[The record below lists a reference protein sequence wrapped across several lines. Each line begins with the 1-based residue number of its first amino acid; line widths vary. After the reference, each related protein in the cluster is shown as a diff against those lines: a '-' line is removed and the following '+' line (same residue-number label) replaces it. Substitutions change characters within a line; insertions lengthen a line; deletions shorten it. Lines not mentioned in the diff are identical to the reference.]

1 MFHKLNWCSMKNDV
15 YKEIV
20 GDDKQYLNW
29 LAQNPDGYV
38 VNCLTTKDDYRVLHR
53 SDCRSIN
60 TLISSASEGGFTE
73 RKYIKVCA
81 STIEGLKKW
90 SVDNGAKE
98 QCFSSICMHCMK
110 KDQQQQELEKFA
122 QLVAEA
128 SKVNASTRID
138 KLNSYDGVATSKV
151 VETTV
156 YSRSPE
162 VVAETLERANGVCE
176 ECGEDAPFNRKSDGS
191 PYLEVHHVIPLS
203 QSGLDLLSNT
213 IALCPN
219 CHRKAHFG

>member
-1 MFHKLNWCSMKNDV
+1 MEDRV
-15 YKEIV
+15 YKEII
-20 GDDKQYLNW
+20 GDDKQYFNW
-29 LAQNPDGYV
+29 LDQNPDSYV
-38 VNCLTTKDDYRVLHR
+38 VNCLTTKSDYRVLHR
-53 SDCRSIN
+53 SDCRSIS
-60 TLISSASEGGFTE
+60 TPISSVPEGGFTE
-73 RKYIKVCA
+73 RTYMKVC
-81 STIEGLKKW
+81 SLTVEGLKKW

-98 QCFSSICMHCMK
+98 QCFSSICKLCMR
-110 KDQQQQELEKFA
+110 KDQQQEFEKFA

-128 SKVNASTRID
+128 SKVSASRRKD

-151 VETTV
+151 VEAVV

>member
-1 MFHKLNWCSMKNDV
+1 MEDNA

-20 GDDKQYLNW
+20 GDDQQYLNW
-29 LAQNPDGYV
+29 LAQNPNGYV

-60 TLISSASEGGFTE
+60 KLISSASEGGFTE
-73 RKYIKVCA
+73 RKYIKVC
-81 STIEGLKKW
+81 STTIEGLKKW
-90 SVDNGAKE
+90 SVENGAKD
-98 QCFSSICMHCMK
+98 QCFSSICKHCMK
-110 KDQQQQELEKFA
+110 MDQQQLEVERFA

-128 SKVNASTRID
+128 SKIDASTRRAN
-138 KLNSYDGVATSKV
+138 LNSYDGVATSKI
-151 VETTV
+151 VETKV

-162 VVAETLERANGVCE
+162 VVVETLERADGVCE
-176 ECGEDAPFNRKSDGS
+176 ECGENAPFNRKSDGS

-203 QSGLDLLSNT
+203 QSGLDLVSNT